1 MPASGWPFATAG
13 ESCSS
18 RSGRRRLGNLTIR
31 VTSVEGALQA
41 QIIADRPEA
50 ARLLAQALPSL
61 SQALSDMGLGVQ
73 DLDVALG
80 GDGAFAGAGDADGGD
95 AARTRADELGPGRAA
110 DGAADTNPDLDPAS
124 GVDILA

>member
-1 MPASGWPFATAG
+1 MRDG
-13 ESCSS
+13 
-18 RSGRRRLGNLTIR
+18 GRELLVQIRPPELGNLTIR

-95 AARTRADELGPGRAA
+95 AARTPADGLGPARAV
-110 DGAADTNPDLDPAS
+110 DGAAETNPDLDPAS